1 MHIADQPEVIPLWPN
16 GAPGSEDWTQQ
27 EQETFAPPPISF
39 RTVRNVTQ
47 PTLTAFLPHPTVAT
61 GTAVVICPGGAFHSL
76 AIDHEGMDVARWLST
91 RGVAAFVLKY
101 RLLPTEVRDEDFQRR
116 VEETL
121 LGLNK
126 MREVTRQIG
135 PLAIADGQQAMK
147 VVRQRASKWRIDP
160 NRIGIMGFSAGGRV
174 TIGVVLEHDT
184 DSRPNFAASIYGAL
198 WEDLAVPAGA
208 PPLFIA
214 LANDDELAVD
224 PGVALYCAWRAA
236 GQSVQLNIYAQG
248 GHGFGMRKQGLPA
261 DHWIDRFGEWL
272 QVQGFMHEMNLY

>member
-1 MHIADQPEVIPLWPN
+1 M
-16 GAPGSEDWTQQ
+16 GS
-27 EQETFAPPPISF
+27 
-39 RTVRNVTQ
+39 
-47 PTLTAFLPHPTVAT
+47 
-61 GTAVVICPGGAFHSL
+61 
-76 AIDHEGMDVARWLST
+76 
-91 RGVAAFVLKY
+91 
-101 RLLPTEVRDEDFQRR
+101 
-116 VEETL
+116 
-121 LGLNK
+121 
-126 MREVTRQIG
+126 
-135 PLAIADGQQAMK
+135 
-147 VVRQRASKWRIDP
+147 
-160 NRIGIMGFSAGGRV
+160 SAGGRV

-184 DSRPNFAASIYGAL
+184 ESRPNFAASIYGAL

-236 GQSVQLNIYAQG
+236 GQSVELHIYAQG

>member
-1 MHIADQPEVIPLWPN
+1 M
-16 GAPGSEDWTQQ
+16 
-27 EQETFAPPPISF
+27 FAPPPISF

-47 PTLTAFLPHPTVAT
+47 PTLTVLLPHPSVAI
-61 GTAVVICPGGAFHSL
+61 GTAVIICPGGAFHSL

-101 RLLPTEVRDEDFQRR
+101 RLLPTEVSDEDFQRR

-121 LGLNK
+121 SDLNK

-147 VVRQRASKWRIDP
+147 VVRQRASTWSIDP

-174 TIGVVLEHDT
+174 TIGVALEHDA
-184 DSRPNFAASIYGAL
+184 DSRPNFAAPIYGAL
-198 WEDLAVPAGA
+198 WEDITVPADA
-208 PPLFIA
+208 PPLFMA
-214 LANDDELAVD
+214 LANDDELAVE
-224 PGVALYCAWRAA
+224 PGLALYSAWRAA
-236 GQSVQLNIYAQG
+236 GHPVELHIYAQG

-272 QVQGFMHEMNLY
+272 QIQGFLA

>member
-1 MHIADQPEVIPLWPN
+1 MNIADQPEIIPLWP
-16 GAPGSEDWTQQ
+16 PSVSGSADRTQL
-27 EQETFAPPPISF
+27 EQEMSAPPPISF

-47 PTLTAFLPHPTVAT
+47 PTLTVLLPHPSVAI
-61 GTAVVICPGGAFHSL
+61 GTAVIICPGGAFHSL

-101 RLLPTEVRDEDFQRR
+101 RLLPTEVSDEDFQRR

-121 LGLNK
+121 SDLNK

-147 VVRQRASKWRIDP
+147 VVRQRASTWSIDP

-174 TIGVVLEHDT
+174 TIGVALEHDA
-184 DSRPNFAASIYGAL
+184 DSRPNFAAPIYGAL
-198 WEDLAVPAGA
+198 WEDITVPADA
-208 PPLFIA
+208 PPLFMA
-214 LANDDELAVD
+214 LANDDELAVE
-224 PGVALYCAWRAA
+224 PGLALYSAWRAA
-236 GQSVQLNIYAQG
+236 GHPVELHIYAQG

-272 QVQGFMHEMNLY
+272 QIQGFLA